1 MILCTR
7 AGRGQPH
14 GEGDVLSDS
23 FKTAFCFISRI
34 FPRKYPSLF
43 EIQAAFSVMQRPRL
57 EKQLFSQEEKLG
69 IRHLEQPGHGIMVT
83 LGLGLGCE
91 STWLGNKSVIM

>member
-7 AGRGQPH
+7 ASRGQPH
-14 GEGDVLSDS
+14 GDVLSDS
-23 FKTAFCFISRI
+23 NKTAFCFIPRI

-43 EIQAAFSVMQRPRL
+43 EIQAAFSVQRPRP
-57 EKQLFSQEEKLG
+57 EKQLFSQEEKLD

-83 LGLGLGCE
+83 LGLGLGSE
-91 STWLGNKSVIM
+91 SASRVLLCKDER